1 MGLFRKRRKKFG
13 EILIEK
19 GYVSR
24 EQVDAALREQRQIA
38 ELKGVDKNL
47 GDILYEKGVIDVEQ
61 IEEVLV
67 EQKRSDSFLLKSL
80 MYWLFHSK

>member
-1 MGLFRKRRKKFG
+1 MGIFVKKHKRFG

-38 ELKGVDKNL
+38 EIKGVDKNI
-47 GDILYEKGVIDVEQ
+47 GDILYEKGIIDVEQ
-61 IEEVLV
+61 IGEVLA
-67 EQKRSDSFLLKSL
+67 EQKRSDSFFLKSL